1 MQILNPHNRLGCSGL
16 KFAVRLALHPLFEI
30 DDTSIQHKYPIQVSN
45 TSIQHKYPLFVLD
58 NVYILARCREIE
70 LLTSEL
76 FKGIPVGTEF
86 IDAAVHFGGT
96 LLIIAYLAFHRGY
109 VPLRPYPSD
118 KSIARTHNPH
128 NQEYAHNNSDRP
140 RE

>member
-16 KFAVRLALHPLFEI
+16 KFAVRLALHPLFDI
-30 DDTSIQHKYPIQVSN
+30 DN

-58 NVYILARCREIE
+58 NVYILARSREIE

-76 FKGIPVGTEF
+76 FKGVPVGTEF

-128 NQEYAHNNSDRP
+128 NQEYAHHNSDRP

>member
-1 MQILNPHNRLGCSGL
+1 MSNKGELLRCMQILNPHNRLGCSGL
-16 KFAVRLALHPLFEI
+16 KFAVRLALHPLFDI
-30 DDTSIQHKYPIQVSN
+30 DN

-58 NVYILARCREIE
+58 NVYILARSREIE
-70 LLTSEL
+70 LFSCEL
-76 FKGIPVGTEF
+76 FKGIPIGTEF

-128 NQEYAHNNSDRP
+128 NQEYAHHNSDRP

>member
-16 KFAVRLALHPLFEI
+16 KFAVRLALHPLF
-30 DDTSIQHKYPIQVSN
+30 DVDN

-58 NVYILARCREIE
+58 NVYILARSREIE

-76 FKGIPVGTEF
+76 FKGVPVGTEF

-128 NQEYAHNNSDRP
+128 NQEYAHHNSDRP

>member
-1 MQILNPHNRLGCSGL
+1 MHAKILNPHNRLGCSGL
-16 KFAVRLALHPLFEI
+16 KFAVRLALHPLFDI
-30 DDTSIQHKYPIQVSN
+30 DN

-58 NVYILARCREIE
+58 NVYILARSREIE

-76 FKGIPVGTEF
+76 FKGIPIGTEF

-128 NQEYAHNNSDRP
+128 NQEYAHHNSDRP

>member
-1 MQILNPHNRLGCSGL
+1 MMSLTQSMSNKGELLRCMHFILYLTL
-16 KFAVRLALHPLFEI
+16 
-30 DDTSIQHKYPIQVSN
+30 TTQVYN

-58 NVYILARCREIE
+58 NVYILARSREIE
-70 LLTSEL
+70 LFSCEL
-76 FKGIPVGTEF
+76 FKGIPIGTEF

-128 NQEYAHNNSDRP
+128 NQEYAHHNSDRP

>member
-1 MQILNPHNRLGCSGL
+1 MH
-16 KFAVRLALHPLFEI
+16 ALHPLFDI
-30 DDTSIQHKYPIQVSN
+30 DD

-58 NVYILARCREIE
+58 NVYILARSREIE

-76 FKGIPVGTEF
+76 FKGIPIGTEF

-118 KSIARTHNPH
+118 KSIARAHTPH
-128 NQEYAHNNSDRP
+128 HQEYAHHNSDRP

>member
-1 MQILNPHNRLGCSGL
+1 MH
-16 KFAVRLALHPLFEI
+16 ALHPLFDI
-30 DDTSIQHKYPIQVSN
+30 DN

-58 NVYILARCREIE
+58 NVYILARSREIE

-96 LLIIAYLAFHRGY
+96 LLIIAYLTFHRGY

-128 NQEYAHNNSDRP
+128 NQEYAHHNSDRP

>member
-1 MQILNPHNRLGCSGL
+1 MH
-16 KFAVRLALHPLFEI
+16 ALHPLFEI
-30 DDTSIQHKYPIQVSN
+30 DD

-70 LLTSEL
+70 LFSCEL
-76 FKGIPVGTEF
+76 FKGVPVGTEF

-128 NQEYAHNNSDRP
+128 NQEYAHHNSDRP

>member
-1 MQILNPHNRLGCSGL
+1 MSNKGELLRCMQILNPHNRLGCSGL
-16 KFAVRLALHPLFEI
+16 KFAVRLALHPLFDI
-30 DDTSIQHKYPIQVSN
+30 DN

-58 NVYILARCREIE
+58 NVYILARSREIE

-76 FKGIPVGTEF
+76 FKGVPIGTEF

-109 VPLRPYPSD
+109 VPLRPYPPD

-128 NQEYAHNNSDRP
+128 NQEYAHHNSDRP

>member
-1 MQILNPHNRLGCSGL
+1 MSNKGELLRCMQILNPHNRLGCSGL
-16 KFAVRLALHPLFEI
+16 KFAVRLALHPLFDI
-30 DDTSIQHKYPIQVSN
+30 DN
-45 TSIQHKYPLFVLD
+45 TSIQHRYPLFVLD
-58 NVYILARCREIE
+58 NVYILARSREIE

-76 FKGIPVGTEF
+76 FKGIPIGTEF

-118 KSIARTHNPH
+118 KSITRTHNPH
-128 NQEYAHNNSDRP
+128 NQEYAHHNSDRP

>member
-1 MQILNPHNRLGCSGL
+1 MSLTLSISNKGVSS
-16 KFAVRLALHPLFEI
+16 FII
-30 DDTSIQHKYPIQVSN
+30 DY
-45 TSIQHKYPLFVLD
+45 
-58 NVYILARCREIE
+58 VYILARSREIE

-76 FKGIPVGTEF
+76 FKGIPIGTEF